1 MKVQDA
7 MTSAVRTVSPRA
19 TLAEA
24 TGIMWDADCGIV
36 PAVNERNEVVG
47 VVTDRDIAIALGTR
61 GQTASQV
68 RVSEVMS
75 TDVVGC
81 APEDAITAALA
92 AMEKHRVHRLPVL
105 GIGGVL
111 LGMLSLNDIVL
122 AAPQAVAKDPVIAM
136 LRSVCAHRR
145 HVVVAHAS

>member
-7 MTSAVRTVSPRA
+7 MTSAVRTVPPGA

-24 TGIMWDADCGIV
+24 AGIMWDADCGIV

-68 RVSEVMS
+68 CVADVMS
-75 TDVVGC
+75 TAVVGC
-81 APEDAITAALA
+81 APEDTLAEALA
-92 AMEKHRVHRLPVL
+92 LMRQHQLHRLPVL

-122 AAPQAVAKDPVIAM
+122 AAPQGAAKDPVIAM
-136 LRSVCAHRR
+136 LRDVCAHRR
-145 HVVVAHAS
+145 HLVVAHAD

>member
-7 MTSAVRTVSPRA
+7 MTSAVRSVPPSA
-19 TLAEA
+19 TLAEVA
-24 TGIMWDADCGIV
+24 GIMWDADCGIV
-36 PAVNERNEVVG
+36 PVVNERNEVVG

-68 RVSEVMS
+68 RVSELMS

-81 APEDAITAALA
+81 APEDTLTQALA
-92 AMEKHRVHRLPVL
+92 AMQQHRIHRLPVL
-105 GIGGVL
+105 GIGDVL

-122 AAPQAVAKDPVIAM
+122 AAPQPVAKDPVIAM
-136 LRSVCAHRR
+136 LRGVCAHRR
-145 HVVVAHAS
+145 HLVVAHAS

>member
-7 MTSAVRTVSPRA
+7 MTSAVRTVPPSA
-19 TLAEA
+19 TVAEA

-61 GQTASQV
+61 GQTAAEV

-75 TDVVGC
+75 APVVGC
-81 APEDAITAALA
+81 AP
-92 AMEKHRVHRLPVL
+92 
-105 GIGGVL
+105 
-111 LGMLSLNDIVL
+111 
-122 AAPQAVAKDPVIAM
+122 
-136 LRSVCAHRR
+136 RS
-145 HVVVAHAS
+145 

>member
-7 MTSAVRTVSPRA
+7 MTSAVRSVRPSA

-61 GQTASQV
+61 GTTASQV
-68 RVSEVMS
+68 LVSDVMA

-81 APEDAITAALA
+81 APEDTLTAALA
-92 AMEKHRVHRLPVL
+92 AMQAHKVHRLPVL

-122 AAPQAVAKDPVIAM
+122 AAPQSVAKDPVIAM
-136 LRSVCAHRR
+136 LRGVCAHRR
-145 HVVVAHAS
+145 HLVVAHAS